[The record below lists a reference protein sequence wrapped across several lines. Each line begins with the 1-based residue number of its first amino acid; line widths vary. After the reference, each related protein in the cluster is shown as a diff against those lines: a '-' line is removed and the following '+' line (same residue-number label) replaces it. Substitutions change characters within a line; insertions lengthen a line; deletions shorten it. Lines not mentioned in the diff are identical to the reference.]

1 MTGIAEVMTA
11 LATSIVKT
19 KEEADKPKKDTNT
32 DTTDKDGK
40 DDDGEYETDD
50 DGNTLY
56 LNTSSVKITNNGVYI
71 NGKYDWYGVAEF
83 PFQIRHLI
91 RNSDDEVFRILQ
103 IGNDKE
109 LNLDTPI
116 YIKLTNKDFSSAA
129 KFRTALYKQQRVF
142 LGKDDDLF
150 KILNAMPTVNESI
163 AAEKL
168 GWNKDAQAYFFSNVA
183 VKDGNVLEPDEFG
196 LVKVTVDEDGKDVE
210 RTFFM
215 PYVDSI
221 TGGVKKDDAAE
232 NFTYFPNK
240 EITFNKWFQ
249 MLYDAHKHYCI
260 FPTCFAIASI
270 FRDILFDELKF
281 MPILYVKGVRGSGKS
296 SIIRNLTSI
305 FGKPQ
310 REVSLKG
317 NQNTPKSMARM
328 MNQKSNALV
337 WLDEYHNDIIGNVQ
351 GMLQSMYDG
360 AGYQKASF
368 SNDNK
373 VDTVDVQSSLVL
385 TSNYLPE
392 NEIFY
397 TRTILVQANET
408 QKTTQQRDAYKALI
422 ELERGGLS
430 QICVEILQYR
440 TLIERR
446 FKEMYDALF
455 SYFFNELPGVD
466 TRFLDNM
473 AGMLAPAMILLDEK
487 EIRMVNLDFFEELGK
502 MAVENI
508 KQQFDILQETSV
520 TLEFWNII
528 QVLFDRGVIRKGQD
542 LKLLNETTDDRVSY
556 DQYLA
561 IRLGRLYVPYAKEA
575 GNRSKSQQEISEEL
589 VHSEFFVCKKDVR
602 FLQDGDALDGRQS
615 FTNPT
620 SSIILDY
627 QKLSKKVGVK
637 FN

>member
-1 MTGIAEVMTA
+1 MGKLEA
-11 LATSIVKT
+11 LLHNSINKTRKDIDKEAAKEYDEDENGVKC
-19 KEEADKPKKDTNT
+19 
-32 DTTDKDGK
+32 
-40 DDDGEYETDD
+40 
-50 DGNTLY
+50 Y
-56 LNTSSVKITNNGVYI
+56 LFSEKVKITTEGVFVL
-71 NGKYDWYGVAEF
+71 GKYDWYSVAEF
-83 PFQIRHLI
+83 PFQIKHAI
-91 RNSDDEVFRILQ
+91 RDSNDEVYRILQ

-109 LNLDTPI
+109 LELDEPI
-116 YIKLTNKDFSSAA
+116 YVKFINKDFSSAA
-129 KFRTALYKQQRVF
+129 KFRTALYKQHRVF
-142 LGKDDDLF
+142 LGKDDELF
-150 KILNAMPTVNESI
+150 KILNAMPKPDESEY
-163 AAEKL
+163 AEKL

-183 VKDGNVLEPDEFG
+183 IKDGKVLTPDEFG
-196 LVKVTVDEDGKDVE
+196 LVKTTVKEGDKEIKKS
-210 RTFFM
+210 FFM

-221 TGGVKKDDAAE
+221 TGGVKKDDTVE
-232 NFTYFPNK
+232 SFTYFENK
-240 EITFNKWFQ
+240 DITFNKWFQ
-249 MLYDAHKHYCI
+249 MLYDAHKQYCI

-281 MPILYVKGVRGSGKS
+281 MPILYIKGVRGSGKS
-296 SIIRNLTSI
+296 SIIRNLTAI

-408 QKTTQQRDAYKALI
+408 HKTQEQREAYKTLI

-430 QICVEILQYR
+430 QVCAELLQYR
-440 TLIERR
+440 TLIEKR
-446 FKEMYDALF
+446 FKDMYNVLF
-455 SYFFNELPGVD
+455 SYFFNQLPGVD

-473 AGMLAPAMILLDEK
+473 AGMLAPAMILLDENK
-487 EIRMVNLDFFEELGK
+487 IRMVNLNFFEELGK

-528 QVLFDRGVIRKGQD
+528 QVLFDRGTIKKGQD
-542 LKLLNETTDDRVSY
+542 LKLLSENVNGSNFY
-556 DQYLA
+556 DQFVA

-575 GNRSKSQQEISEEL
+575 GNRAKSQQEISEEL

-602 FLQDGDALDGRQS
+602 FLQEGDALDGKQN

-620 SSIILDY
+620 SSIIIDY

>member
-1 MTGIAEVMTA
+1 MEGLEQVKAA
-11 LATSIVKT
+11 LAKSITDTVTNTEKV
-19 KEEADKPKKDTNT
+19 KKDAEKSKN
-32 DTTDKDGK
+32 DSDKAK
-40 DDDGEYETDD
+40 DSKYAEDA
-50 DGNTLY
+50 DGNPAYILGDKV
-56 LNTSSVKITNNGVYI
+56 LVNTEGVFV
-71 NGKYDWYGVAEF
+71 NGKYDWYTVAEF
-83 PFQIRHLI
+83 PFQIKHLI
-91 RNSDDEVFRILQ
+91 RTSDDEVFRILQ
-103 IGNDKE
+103 VGNDKE

-116 YIKLTNKDFSSAA
+116 FIKLTNKDFSSAA

-150 KILNAMPTVNESI
+150 KVLNAMPKVNESI
-163 AAEKL
+163 AAERL

-196 LVKVTVDEDGKDVE
+196 MVKTTVNKDGKDVE
-210 RTFFM
+210 KTFFM

-221 TGGVKKDDAAE
+221 TGGAKKDDTVDS
-232 NFTYFPNK
+232 FTYFPNK
-240 EITFNKWFQ
+240 DITFNKWFQ

-260 FPTCFAIASI
+260 FPACFAIASI
-270 FRDILFDELKF
+270 FRDILFAELRF
-281 MPILYVKGVRGSGKS
+281 MPFLYVKGVRGSGKS
-296 SIIRNLTSI
+296 SIIRNLTAI

-373 VDTVDVQSSLVL
+373 VDNVDVQSAIVL

-392 NEIFY
+392 NEIFFS
-397 TRTILVQANET
+397 RTILVQANET
-408 QKTTQQRDAYKALI
+408 QKTSQQRDAFKSLI

-430 QICVEILQYR
+430 QVCVELLQYR
-440 TLIERR
+440 SLIEQR
-446 FKEMYDALF
+446 FKEMYNSLY
-455 SYFFNELPGVD
+455 SYFFDNLPGVD

-473 AGMLAPAMILLDEK
+473 AGMLAPAMILLQEK
-487 EIRMVNLDFFEELGK
+487 KIRMVNLDFFEELGR

-508 KQQFDILQETSV
+508 RQQFEILQETSV

-528 QVLFDRGVIRKGQD
+528 QVLFDRGLIRKGQD
-542 LKLLNETTDDRVSY
+542 LKLLNETVGDKVLY
-556 DQYLA
+556 NQYLA

-575 GNRSKSQQEISEEL
+575 GNRAKSQQEISEEL

-602 FLQDGDALDGRQS
+602 FLQDGDALDGKQNL
-615 FTNPT
+615 TNPT

>member
-1 MTGIAEVMTA
+1 MEGLAQVMTA
-11 LATSIVKT
+11 LAKSITNTVTNTEK
-19 KEEADKPKKDTNT
+19 AKKDAEKSKN
-32 DTTDKDGK
+32 DSDKAK
-40 DDDGEYETDD
+40 DSKYAEDA
-50 DGNTLY
+50 DGNPAYILDDKV
-56 LNTSSVKITNNGVYI
+56 LVNTEGVFV
-71 NGKYDWYGVAEF
+71 NGKYDWYTVAEF
-83 PFQIRHLI
+83 PFQIKHLI
-91 RNSDDEVFRILQ
+91 RTSDDEVFRILQ
-103 IGNDKE
+103 VGNDKE

-116 YIKLTNKDFSSAA
+116 FIKLTNKDFSSAA

-150 KILNAMPTVNESI
+150 KILNAMPKVNESI
-163 AAEKL
+163 AAERL

-196 LVKVTVDEDGKDVE
+196 MVHTTINEDGKDVE
-210 RTFFM
+210 KTFFM

-221 TGGVKKDDAAE
+221 TGGAKKDDSVDC
-232 NFTYFPNK
+232 FTYFPNK
-240 EITFNKWFQ
+240 DITFNKWFQ

-260 FPTCFAIASI
+260 FPACFAIASI

-296 SIIRNLTSI
+296 SIIRNLTAI

-373 VDTVDVQSSLVL
+373 VDSVDVQSSLVL

-397 TRTILVQANET
+397 SRTILVQANET
-408 QKTTQQRDAYKALI
+408 QKTSQQRDAYKSLI

-430 QICVEILQYR
+430 QVCVELLQYR
-440 TLIERR
+440 SLIEQR
-446 FKEMYDALF
+446 FKEMYNSLY
-455 SYFFNELPGVD
+455 SYFFDNLPGVD

-473 AGMLAPAMILLDEK
+473 AGMLAPAMILLQEK
-487 EIRMVNLDFFEELGK
+487 KIRMVNLDFFEELGR
-502 MAVENI
+502 MAVDNI
-508 KQQFDILQETSV
+508 RQQFEILQETSV

-528 QVLFDRGVIRKGQD
+528 QVLFDRGLIRKGQD
-542 LKLLNETTDDRVSY
+542 LKLLNEPVGDKVLY

-575 GNRSKSQQEISEEL
+575 GNRAKSQQEISEEL
-589 VHSEFFVCKKDVR
+589 VHGEFFVCKKDVR
-602 FLQDGDALDGRQS
+602 FLQDGDALDGKQN